1 MMRRI
6 SVFGATGSV
15 GESTLDLLSGREDIT
30 VSVLTGGRNVAR
42 LAEQARAHGAEL
54 AVTAFEECYR
64 DLKDALAGSGIEVA
78 AGPGAVV
85 EAGYRPA
92 DWVMSAIVGAAGLAP
107 GFAALSQGRVL
118 ALANKESLV
127 AAGPLLL
134 AEARAH
140 GATILPVDSEHS
152 AVFQALVGEDIASV
166 EKVILTASGGGLRD
180 WPLERLARATL
191 ADASAHPNW
200 SMGQRI
206 TIDSASM
213 FNKAMEVIEAHEF
226 FGLRPAQIEVL
237 IHPQSLVHALVGF
250 RDGAMMAHL
259 GAPDMRH
266 PIGYA
271 LNWPARVALPV
282 ARLDLAQAA
291 RLDFAAPD
299 AHRYPA
305 LDLARQVMETGGAA
319 GAVFN
324 AAKEVA
330 LDLFIAGQIGFTDMA
345 PVVARVLESFGAR
358 HDMGKAPATLA
369 EVLETDTEA
378 RALAGQ
384 TGQVRHR
391 GRPRVNSGAA

>member
-1 MMRRI
+1 MRGV

-15 GESTLDLLSGREDIT
+15 GESTLDLLARRTDIR
-30 VSVLTGGRNVAR
+30 VVALTGGRNVAR
-42 LAEQARAHGAEL
+42 LAEQARAHGAVL

-64 DLKDALAGSGIEVA
+64 DLKAALAGSGIEVA

-85 EAGYRPA
+85 EAALRPA

-107 GFAALSQGRVL
+107 GFAALSQGRTV

-127 AAGPLLL
+127 TAGPLLM

-140 GATILPVDSEHS
+140 GATLLPVDSEHS
-152 AVFQALVGEDIASV
+152 AVFQALTGEDIRTV
-166 EKVILTASGGGLRD
+166 DKVILTASGGGLRD
-180 WPLERLARATL
+180 WPLERLASATVT
-191 ADASAHPNW
+191 DAAAHPNW

-226 FGLRPAQIEVL
+226 FGLKPAQIEVL

-250 RDGAMMAHL
+250 TDGAMMAHL

-271 LNWPARVALPV
+271 LNWPDRAPLPV

-291 RLDFAAPD
+291 RLDFHTPD
-299 AHRYPA
+299 LARYPA
-305 LDLARQVMETGGAA
+305 LALAQQVMETGGAA
-319 GAVFN
+319 GAAFN
-324 AAKEVA
+324 AAKEIA
-330 LDLFIAGQIGFTDMA
+330 LDLFIARQIGFLDMA
-345 PVVARVLESFGAR
+345 RLVEATLEKYDSVADIS
-358 HDMGKAPATLA
+358 HAPASLA
-369 EVLETDTEA
+369 EVLEIDREV

-384 TGQVRHR
+384 VSMAHR
-391 GRPRVNSGAA
+391 RTNSGAA

>member
-1 MMRRI
+1 MRRV

-15 GESTLDLLSGREDIT
+15 GESTLDLLTHRSDVKIA
-30 VSVLTGGRNVAR
+30 VLTGGRNVAR

-64 DLKDALAGSGIEVA
+64 DLKEALAGSGIDVA
-78 AGPGAVV
+78 GGPGAVV
-85 EAGYRPA
+85 EAAYRPA

-127 AAGPLLL
+127 TAGPLLL

-140 GATILPVDSEHS
+140 GATVLPVDSEHS
-152 AVFQALVGEDIASV
+152 AVFQALTGEDIASV

-180 WPLERLARATL
+180 WALDKLAEASV
-191 ADASAHPNW
+191 ADAGAHPNW

-213 FNKAMEVIEAHEF
+213 FNKAMEVIEAREF
-226 FGLRPAQIEVL
+226 FGLRPDQIEVL
-237 IHPQSLVHALVGF
+237 IHPQSLMHALVGF
-250 RDGAMMAHL
+250 SDGALMAHL

-266 PIGYA
+266 AIGYA
-271 LNWPARVALPV
+271 LNWPNRADLPV
-282 ARLDLAQAA
+282 ARLDLAQAG
-291 RLDFAAPD
+291 RLDFSAPD
-299 AHRYPA
+299 MRRYPA
-305 LDLARQVMETGGAA
+305 LDLAQQVMATGGAA
-319 GAVFN
+319 GTVFN

-330 LDLFIAGQIGFTDMA
+330 LDRFIAGQIRFTEMA
-345 PVVARVLESFGAR
+345 GIVAQTLETYAAR
-358 HDMGKAPATLA
+358 ADMGKAPASLA

-378 RALAGQ
+378 RVLAGQ
-384 TGQVRHR
+384 VGQPRHR
-391 GRPRVNSGAA
+391 ASSGVA

>member
-1 MMRRI
+1 MRRV

-15 GESTLDLLSGREDIT
+15 GESTLDLLAHRPD
-30 VSVLTGGRNVAR
+30 VKVAVLTGGRNVAR

-64 DLKDALAGSGIEVA
+64 DLKAALAGSGIDVA
-78 AGPGAVV
+78 GGSGAVV
-85 EAGYRPA
+85 EAAYRPA

-107 GFAALSQGRVL
+107 GFAALSHGRVL

-127 AAGPLLL
+127 TAGPLLL

-152 AVFQALVGEDIASV
+152 AVFQALNGEDINAV

-180 WPLERLARATL
+180 WPLEDLARATV
-191 ADASAHPNW
+191 AAAGSHPNW

-213 FNKAMEVIEAHEF
+213 FNKAMEVIEAREF
-226 FGLRPAQIEVL
+226 FGLRPEQIEVL

-250 RDGAMMAHL
+250 TDGALMAHL

-271 LNWPARVALPV
+271 LNWPNRAALPV
-282 ARLDLAQAA
+282 ARLDLTQAG
-291 RLDFAAPD
+291 RLDFSAPD
-299 AHRYPA
+299 ARRYPA
-305 LDLARQVMETGGAA
+305 LELARQVMATGGAA
-319 GAVFN
+319 GTVFN

-330 LDLFIAGQIGFTDMA
+330 LDQFIAGQIRFTEMA
-345 PVVARVLESFGAR
+345 AVVAQTLESFAAKA
-358 HDMGKAPATLA
+358 DMGKAPASLA

-378 RALAGQ
+378 RVLAGQ
-384 TGQVRHR
+384 AGQTRR
-391 GRPRVNSGAA
+391 RVSSGAA

>member
-1 MMRRI
+1 MRRV
-6 SVFGATGSV
+6 SVFGSTGSV
-15 GESTLDLLSGREDIT
+15 GESTLDLLTHRPG
-30 VSVLTGGRNVAR
+30 VKVAVLTGGRNVAR

-64 DLKDALAGSGIEVA
+64 DLKEALAGSGIEVA
-78 AGPGAVV
+78 GGPGAVV
-85 EAGYRPA
+85 EAAYRPA

-107 GFAALSQGRVL
+107 GFAALSQGKVL

-127 AAGPLLL
+127 TAGPLLL

-140 GATILPVDSEHS
+140 GATVLPVDSEHS
-152 AVFQALVGEDIASV
+152 AVFQALTGEDIASV

-180 WPLERLARATL
+180 WPLARLAEASV
-191 ADASAHPNW
+191 ADAGSHPNW

-226 FGLRPAQIEVL
+226 FGLRPDQIEVL

-250 RDGAMMAHL
+250 TDGALMAHL

-271 LNWPARVALPV
+271 LNWPDRADLPV
-282 ARLDLAQAA
+282 ARLDLAQVG

-299 AHRYPA
+299 MRRYPA
-305 LDLARQVMETGGAA
+305 LELARQVMATGGAA

-330 LDLFIAGQIGFTDMA
+330 LDRFIAGDIRFTEMA
-345 PVVARVLESFGAR
+345 TVVEQTLETFAASA
-358 HDMGKAPATLA
+358 DMGKAPASLA

-378 RALAGQ
+378 RGLAGQ
-384 TGQVRHR
+384 IGRTRH
-391 GRPRVNSGAA
+391 RVNSGAA

>member
-1 MMRRI
+1 MRRV
-6 SVFGATGSV
+6 SVFGSTGSV
-15 GESTLDLLSGREDIT
+15 GESTLDLLAGRDDVT
-30 VSVLTGGRNVAR
+30 VAVLTGGRNVAR

-64 DLKDALAGSGIEVA
+64 DLKEALAGSGIAVA
-78 AGPGAVV
+78 GGPGAVV
-85 EAGYRPA
+85 EAVYRPA

-127 AAGPLLL
+127 TAGPLLL
-134 AEARAH
+134 AEGRAH

-152 AVFQALVGEDIASV
+152 AVFQALVGEDIATV
-166 EKVILTASGGGLRD
+166 EKVTLTASGGGLRD
-180 WPLERLARATL
+180 WPLERLAQATL
-191 ADASAHPNW
+191 AEAAAHPNW

-206 TIDSASM
+206 TVDSASM

-226 FGLRPAQIEVL
+226 FGLTPDQIEVL
-237 IHPQSLVHALVGF
+237 IHPQSLVHALVAF
-250 RDGAMMAHL
+250 NDGATMAHL

-271 LNWPARVALPV
+271 LNWPDRAALPV
-282 ARLDLAQAA
+282 ARLDLVQAG

-299 AHRYPA
+299 LRRYPA
-305 LDLARQVMETGGAA
+305 LDLARQVMATGGAA

-330 LDLFIAGQIGFTDMA
+330 LDQFIAGQIRFTDMA
-345 PVVARVLESFGAR
+345 DVVALTLENFAAR
-358 HDMGKAPATLA
+358 HDMGKAPASLA
-369 EVLETDTEA
+369 DVLETDTEA

-384 TGQVRHR
+384 AGQMRHR
-391 GRPRVNSGAA
+391 AISGAA